1 MPCHA
6 TCPPEQHC
14 VTSSTV
20 AAKGRKSLS
29 LILFEKVLALTWKSN
44 SRGHKLACLMFSL
57 FEYLVTHQW
66 LVREGGRGGGRG
78 GGFISSSEA
87 SPHINPKLQVQASPS
102 LSFSAYLSLNSTTCN
117 VTKQTNQ
124 INQCRGSNV
133 SLNFL
138 FIYLFIFIFLFIYFF
153 ISQHGSSRHVPKCIG
168 V

>member
-1 MPCHA
+1 MVG
-6 TCPPEQHC
+6 E
-14 VTSSTV
+14 
-20 AAKGRKSLS
+20 R
-29 LILFEKVLALTWKSN
+29 
-44 SRGHKLACLMFSL
+44 RG
-57 FEYLVTHQW
+57 
-66 LVREGGRGGGRG
+66 EGGGGRG

-138 FIYLFIFIFLFIYFF
+138 FIYLFFIFFIFLFLFLSMVLADMFLSVLEYNLKEIAYAADVA
-153 ISQHGSSRHVPKCIG
+153 QLAYV
-168 V
+168 